1 MTNGSTSL
9 ARFCPVETL
18 LSASGWPDVS
28 REVSPRD
35 EMYRAALSAADG
47 DPALARFQYF
57 KTGIEIARAQS
68 QVLDWFFAKDAGRIS
83 ILDFASGFGRVTRF
97 LARGRDRRALWVAD
111 LQHEGVDF
119 QVGAFQVHGIYSAAA
134 PQDLQ
139 SERRFDAVFATSL
152 FTHLPES
159 LFGAWLQRLLDFVA
173 PGGLLLFSTLD
184 ESLAGDSNAAAASGI
199 TFQSHSES
207 TVLSPDLYGTTW
219 VAETF
224 VRGLLED
231 LVPTGSVRRLA
242 RAVCNHQD
250 LWIVTPGHTGDLAH
264 LDFQGEPE
272 LGLNEVSVAHGRLAL
287 AGWVVRRHGRRI
299 RHLRVTLQGAELGV
313 LPVSKERP
321 DVAAFFGARHLVAGW
336 DLAVE
341 IPDWLDDT
349 AEAPLG
355 RFLLLEALTENGE
368 RTVVWGGP
376 LYRAALAFHENQS
389 RWFIATVQDLRA
401 QAEVERLAR
410 DAQLADVQAKIGWMR
425 ASRFWK
431 LREIWWRIRSG
442 RPARLEEQ

>member
-1 MTNGSTSL
+1 MTYSASL
-9 ARFCPVETL
+9 APHCPVETL
-18 LSASGWPDVS
+18 LHASGWPDVS

-35 EMYRAALSAADG
+35 EMYRSALLDAGG
-47 DPALARFQYF
+47 DPALARFEYF
-57 KTGIEIARAQS
+57 KTGIAIARAQS
-68 QVLDWFFAKDAGRIS
+68 QVLAWSFAKDAGQIS
-83 ILDFASGFGRVTRF
+83 LLDFASGFGRVTRF
-97 LARGRDRRALWVAD
+97 LARDRDPRALWVAD
-111 LQHEGVDF
+111 LQREAVDF
-119 QVGAFQVHGIYSAAA
+119 QVGAFQVHGIYSAPA
-134 PQDLQ
+134 PHDFLP
-139 SERRFDAVFATSL
+139 ERRFDAVLATSL

-159 LFGAWLQRLLDFVA
+159 LFGAWLDRLLDFVT

-184 ESLAGDSNAAAASGI
+184 ESLAEASNAAASGI
-199 TFQSHSES
+199 SFQRHSES

-231 LVPTGSVRRLA
+231 LVPAGSVNRLA
-242 RAVCNHQD
+242 RAVCNQQD
-250 LWIVTPGHTGDLAH
+250 LWIVTPGRTRDLED

-272 LGLNEVSVAHGRLAL
+272 LGLNEVSVAQGNLAL

-299 RHLRVTLQGAELGV
+299 SQLRVTLQGVELGV
-313 LPVSKERP
+313 VPVAHERP

-336 DLAVE
+336 ELAAE
-341 IPDWLDDT
+341 IPGWLDDT

-355 RFLLLEALTENGE
+355 RLLLIEALTENGE
-368 RTVVWGGP
+368 RTILWGGP

-401 QAEVERLAR
+401 QVEVERQAR
-410 DAQLADVQAKIGWMR
+410 DAELADAQATIDWMR

-431 LREIWWRIRSG
+431 LREIWWRIRRG
-442 RPARLEEQ
+442 RPARREDQ

>member
-1 MTNGSTSL
+1 
-9 ARFCPVETL
+9 
-18 LSASGWPDVS
+18 
-28 REVSPRD
+28 
-35 EMYRAALSAADG
+35 
-47 DPALARFQYF
+47 
-57 KTGIEIARAQS
+57 
-68 QVLDWFFAKDAGRIS
+68 
-83 ILDFASGFGRVTRF
+83 
-97 LARGRDRRALWVAD
+97 
-111 LQHEGVDF
+111 
-119 QVGAFQVHGIYSAAA
+119 VHGIYSAPA
-134 PQDLQ
+134 PHDF
-139 SERRFDAVFATSL
+139 SPERRFDAVLATSL

-159 LFGAWLQRLLDFVA
+159 LFGPWLQRLWAFVA

-184 ESLAGDSNAAAASGI
+184 ESLAGDGNAAAASGI
-199 TFQSHSES
+199 SFQRHSES

-224 VRGLLED
+224 VRGLLGD
-231 LVPTGSVRRLA
+231 LVPAGSVNRLA

-250 LWIVTPGHTGDLAH
+250 LWIVTPDRTGDFAD

-299 RHLRVTLQGAELGV
+299 RQLRVTLQGAELGV
-313 LPVSKERP
+313 VSVAKERP
-321 DVAAFFGARHLVAGW
+321 DVAAFFGAEHLVAGW
-336 DLAVE
+336 ELAAE

-355 RFLLLEALTENGE
+355 RFLLIEALTEKGE
-368 RTVVWGGP
+368 RTVLWGGP

-401 QAEVERLAR
+401 QAEVELRER
-410 DAQLADVQAKIGWMR
+410 DAQLADVQATIDWMR

-431 LREIWWRIRSG
+431 LREIWWRVRRA
-442 RPARLEEQ
+442 RPARREDQ